1 MVFKD
6 IEDTLTRIN
15 RIRGRVTT
23 ILGIILDLLDL
34 VLLATEKLN
43 GFLRTAETSL
53 EGIIAFL
60 RSTAGVM
67 RNSPLARGWWR
78 IVFVAGA
85 AVLTGLAAVLEL
97 ILKAVRALRKATQS
111 SRLKHLAERVH
122 QVEDLLIR
130 LAGFAGRIEALLNIL
145 LALCRRLET
154 QQKLIEEQFPDLRND
169 VRTNFLE
176 PVNKLLDSIEQVLD
190 QIEAYLDPLRALLAA
205 VDQVAGFL
213 NNLASLA
220 SGVTGAVGG
229 FVAWVDELFQK
240 VKDWILSIPF
250 VGWVLDKLDTLIDT
264 ALDKLG
270 IRALLHAAGE
280 ALADLPFIRSIRD
293 FLQRVAAIVEDFI
306 KNVDAI
312 NQLRQGLH
320 DLVEKLF
327 GDSNELL
334 QMLYRIGV
342 DKHLIEYLLPG
353 WLNDALE
360 KARRLKERLMEPETN
375 PQRTSEGAK
384 ELKQSLGQVF
394 RATLDGPN
402 SMFGLPIYSEIAALQ
417 IKLKPA
423 AIVISTLADA
433 EQTFDRAA
441 ALDAVSSIATALEA
455 QQRSVNEF
463 LQKVPAEASGEYHL
477 ALAGELALA
486 KEFWLAMPQMTEAST
501 FDAEKTEPLN

>member
-6 IEDTLTRIN
+6 IEDTITRIN
-15 RIRGRVTT
+15 RIRGRVTA
-23 ILGIILDLLDL
+23 ILGTLLGLLDL

-60 RSTAGVM
+60 RSTSGVM

-85 AVLTGLAAVLEL
+85 AVLTGLAAVLDL
-97 ILKAVRALRKATQS
+97 ILKAIRALRKATQS
-111 SRLKHLAERVH
+111 SRLKRLAERVH
-122 QVEDLLIR
+122 EVEDLLIK
-130 LAGFAGRIEALLNIL
+130 LAGFSGRIEALLNIL

-169 VRTNFLE
+169 VKTNFLD
-176 PVNKLLDSIEQVLD
+176 PVNQLLDSIEQVLT
-190 QIEAYLDPLRALLAA
+190 QIEAYLDPLRNLLAA

-220 SGVTGAVGG
+220 SGVTGAVGN
-229 FVAWVDELFQK
+229 FVAWIDELFQK

-250 VGWVLDKLDTLIDT
+250 VGWVLDKLDQLIDT

-312 NQLRQGLH
+312 DRLRQGLH

-327 GDSNELL
+327 GNSNELL

-360 KARRLKERLMEPETN
+360 KARHLKERLAEPETA
-375 PQRTSEGAK
+375 PQHTREGAK
-384 ELKQSLGQVF
+384 ELRQSLREVF
-394 RATLDGPN
+394 RSTLDGPN
-402 SMFGLPIYSEIAALQ
+402 SLFGLPIYSEIAKLQ
-417 IKLKPA
+417 VKLKPA
-423 AIVISTLADA
+423 TIVIVSLADA
-433 EQTFDRAA
+433 EQPFDRTA
-441 ALDAVSSIATALEA
+441 ALDAASTIEAALASQKNSIDAFLKTIPPGVSG
-455 QQRSVNEF
+455 N
-463 LQKVPAEASGEYHL
+463 YHS
-477 ALAGELALA
+477 ALAGELAA
-486 KEFWLAMPQMTEAST
+486 ARKFWLAVPQAMEAST
-501 FDAEKTEPLN
+501 VDTEKGSR